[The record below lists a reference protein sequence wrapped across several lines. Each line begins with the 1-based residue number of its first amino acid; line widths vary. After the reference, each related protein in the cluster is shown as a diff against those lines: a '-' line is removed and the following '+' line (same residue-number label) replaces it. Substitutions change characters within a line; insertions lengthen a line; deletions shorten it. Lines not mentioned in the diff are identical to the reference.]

1 MLENILSRVGGGG
14 GVAGLT
20 ETKANSAFKLSL
32 TWSGGLSFA
41 DAQHEQFSGV
51 QQLSMYTQN
60 IQNCSA
66 WPKAKIFGIAR
77 IDNPQVELKK
87 SKVYHHC
94 C

>member
-1 MLENILSRVGGGG
+1 MAPGKEVKSMHSCLGTVNQ
-14 GVAGLT
+14 
-20 ETKANSAFKLSL
+20 
-32 TWSGGLSFA
+32 SGSQLCTVV
-41 DAQHEQFSGV
+41 QFSGV
-51 QQLSMYTQN
+51 QQLSMCTHN